1 MGKINK
7 GNKGLEE
14 IFIVS
19 RVKVEEKALFLCKQQ
34 RNPDERINLLLRGNG
49 GTMDNNE
56 EKPWVFNKDLSSA
69 F

>member
-19 RVKVEEKALFLCKQQ
+19 RVEVEEKALSLCKQQ
-34 RNPDERINLLLRGNG
+34 RNPDESINLLLQGNG
-49 GTMDNNE
+49 GTMHNNQ